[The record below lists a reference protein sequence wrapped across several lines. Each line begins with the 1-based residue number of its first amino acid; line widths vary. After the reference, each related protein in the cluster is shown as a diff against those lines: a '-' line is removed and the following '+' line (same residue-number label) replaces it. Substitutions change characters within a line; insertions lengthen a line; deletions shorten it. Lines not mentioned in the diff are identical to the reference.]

1 MWAVTP
7 ANVSGRRLCSSPLAQ
22 PKRNSPSNS
31 GSKINLSRERS
42 REMWHE
48 KSPLS
53 TQSPQPPHHSKARC
67 RRTTMKRR
75 GTVATSSVLH
85 ATGTSKRLRFEGE
98 LPKAQLS
105 GPQRWPS
112 CAGPAGRDNSA
123 REGMSSGRRSPAIQ
137 QVIQASSPDLFV
149 QAGSSAAVSA
159 KPYPFGPV
167 GRDSYAALN
176 AETNIPAGQWS
187 LDTVGRRSKQLTGK
201 EGWCRGKG

>member
-22 PKRNSPSNS
+22 PERNSPSNS

-85 ATGTSKRLRFEGE
+85 ATGTSKRLRFEGGSRKRS
-98 LPKAQLS
+98 L
-105 GPQRWPS
+105 
-112 CAGPAGRDNSA
+112 AGHNAGRVA
-123 REGMSSGRRSPAIQ
+123 
-137 QVIQASSPDLFV
+137 QVLR
-149 QAGSSAAVSA
+149 G
-159 KPYPFGPV
+159 
-167 GRDSYAALN
+167 
-176 AETNIPAGQWS
+176 ET
-187 LDTVGRRSKQLTGK
+187 TR
-201 EGWCRGKG
+201 RGKGCPAGDGPRPSSKSSRHPVQICSSRRAAARRCQQSPIHLGR